1 VIIYYGEVPLPAD
14 SFSAAQGGPGKFFDL
29 ANLQVLKGP
38 QGTLF
43 GRNTTGGALLL
54 EPHKPEPYFEASL
67 KGELGNFAD
76 KGVEGILNLPVVDD
90 QLSLRLGAKY
100 YERKGFTKDIINGE
114 DLDSKGF
121 RTMRLGLL
129 WKPTEGVQNYM
140 LGYYTHSAD
149 DGTSQVIEQINRSV
163 IVSGINV
170 GCAAV
175 AAGAQGNYLSNY
187 KTCGRDVIAAQQA
200 RGVRAVAL
208 STAPDDILDTG
219 GIIDQFSYDINSNI
233 TLRNIASYQAYAHHS
248 RGDNDGSI
256 LVLNEFN
263 APDGDNSTDI
273 ESYTEELQV
282 QGHALG
288 SDLKYVGGFY
298 YQYQQPS
305 GPQQDTSTQLG
316 LVNTSNH
323 YTLSN
328 RSYGPY
334 VQATYNIGGVF
345 DSLDGLNA
353 TAGVRES
360 FDYATGSVHLGS
372 YVGNSRTPLFGGTN
386 FETSVRN
393 SAPTWT
399 IGTDYKVP
407 TTLLYGKVSR
417 GYKSGGIS
425 TEAVS
430 PSRYTYKPELVTTY
444 EIGHKSDF
452 ALGEIPVRINSA
464 FYYTDYTNIQK
475 IGEDNN
481 GVSFGAAVVN
491 AGKASLTG
499 FETEITMQPIDGLT
513 LLINYSYSYAKYE
526 EFILTLSAITPQID
540 CTGREITNGQI
551 AQLQCMPFDYVPKHQ
566 GNVTARYEIPIPESI
581 GKVAGSVTYSF
592 VDRQYS
598 SSITIPQ
605 AEPGAWLGAY
615 GLLNSTLEWN
625 GIYGSAFDLQLFGTN
640 LTDRTY
646 RIYNSGTWNFL
657 YFQSSVYGEPRMY
670 GLQLSYHWGN

>member
-1 VIIYYGEVPLPAD
+1 
-14 SFSAAQGGPGKFFDL
+14 
-29 ANLQVLKGP
+29 
-38 QGTLF
+38 
-43 GRNTTGGALLL
+43 
-54 EPHKPEPYFEASL
+54 
-67 KGELGNFAD
+67 
-76 KGVEGILNLPVVDD
+76 VDD
-90 QLSLRLGAKY
+90 QLSLRVGAKY
-100 YERKGFTKDIINGE
+100 YERKGFTQDIINGE

-129 WKPTEGVQNYM
+129 WKPTEGIQNYT

-149 DGTSQVIEQINRSV
+149 NGTSQVIEQTNRNV

-175 AAGAQGNYLSNY
+175 AASAQGNYLSNY
-187 KTCGRDVIAAQQA
+187 KSCGRDVVAAQQA

-219 GIIDQFSYDINSNI
+219 GVIDQFSYDINRNL
-233 TLRNIASYQAYAHHS
+233 TLRNIASYQTYAHHS

-263 APDGDNSTDI
+263 APDIENSTDI
-273 ESYTEELQV
+273 ESYTEELQA

-288 SDLKYVGGFY
+288 PDLKYVGGFY

-316 LVNTSNH
+316 LVNTSSH
-323 YTLSN
+323 YTLSS

-334 VQATYNIGGVF
+334 VQTTYNIGGIL
-345 DSLDGLNA
+345 DSLDGLNV

-360 FDYATGSVHLGS
+360 FDYASGSVHLGS
-372 YVGNSRTPLFGGTN
+372 YVGSSRTPLFGGTN

-399 IGTDYKVP
+399 VGADYKVP
-407 TTLLYGKVSR
+407 TALLYGKVSR

-452 ALGEIPVRINSA
+452 TLGEVPVRVNSA
-464 FYYTDYTNIQK
+464 LYYTDYTNIQK

-491 AGKASLTG
+491 AGKASLAG
-499 FETEITMQPIDGLT
+499 FETEITMQPMDGLT

-526 EFILTLSAITPQID
+526 EFMLTLSAITPQVD

-566 GNVTARYEIPIPESI
+566 GNVTTRYELPMPESI
-581 GKVAGSVTYSF
+581 GKTTGSITYSF

-598 SSITIPQ
+598 SSITVPQ

-615 GLLNSTLEWN
+615 GLLNATMDWS

-670 GLQLSYHWGN
+670 GLQLSYHWGS